1 MMTLF
6 DQFALN
12 VFNYCKPRFKRK
24 ANAIAVFYLS
34 LLQCSMLLLLGVFFS
49 EFFSQMKVEMMSSS
63 NAWTMFTIAVVLIY
77 FKNWMTFTGKKRLLL
92 NAKSN
97 KKKSSSYNV
106 WVLWLIPLGFIAI
119 SLMLLNKF

>member
-1 MMTLF
+1 MTIF

-12 VFNYCKPRFKRK
+12 VFNYCKPKFKKR
-24 ANAIAVFYLS
+24 ANTIAVFYLS
-34 LLQCSMLLLLGVFFS
+34 LLQCSVLLLLGVFFS
-49 EFFSQMKVEMMSSS
+49 EFFNQMKIEMMSSS
-63 NAWTMFTIAVVLIY
+63 NAWTLFIIAVVLIY

-97 KKKSSSYNV
+97 KKKFNSYNV
-106 WVLWLIPLGFIAI
+106 WVLWLIPLGCIVI